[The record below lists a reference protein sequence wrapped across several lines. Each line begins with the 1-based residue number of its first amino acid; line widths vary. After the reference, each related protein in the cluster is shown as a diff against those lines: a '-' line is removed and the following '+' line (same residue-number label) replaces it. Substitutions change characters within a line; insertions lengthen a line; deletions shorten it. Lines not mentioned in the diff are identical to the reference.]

1 MVAHSLLATL
11 LVVLLALVGA
21 AVASAEGV
29 VMVRRRRAARRAQEA
44 RAAARLRED
53 REGIADAFDLT
64 NGVVALASSIPGV
77 RLAAQV
83 ARAGLDVSRVGLA
96 PAVAGSLRRIADYAE
111 SDRPVLQRVVADD
124 GSLVLMFSDIE
135 GSTALNERLGDAA
148 WLELLGRHDGVVR
161 AEVRRHH
168 GQVVKTHGDSFMV
181 VFRGVTDAL
190 RCAVAI
196 QRGLAGEAMRDQDRI
211 RVRVGIHRGEV
222 TRQGRDVFGLNVA
235 LAARVASE
243 ADGGEILVSEDVV
256 AQASSVDGIVFGSG
270 RAVRLKGFSQ
280 PVTVHPVHSARRE

>member
-1 MVAHSLLATL
+1 MAHSLLATL